1 MMLIFL
7 NIYEINIHH
16 RANRQL
22 SNAFAMNSQVFIE
35 ITEISVKEYQWNCLN
50 VYLVMKCIMCGM
62 TIAR

>member
-1 MMLIFL
+1 MPLYNINVL
-7 NIYEINIHH
+7 NISEINIHH
-16 RANRQL
+16 RA
-22 SNAFAMNSQVFIE
+22 SNAFAMNAQVFIE